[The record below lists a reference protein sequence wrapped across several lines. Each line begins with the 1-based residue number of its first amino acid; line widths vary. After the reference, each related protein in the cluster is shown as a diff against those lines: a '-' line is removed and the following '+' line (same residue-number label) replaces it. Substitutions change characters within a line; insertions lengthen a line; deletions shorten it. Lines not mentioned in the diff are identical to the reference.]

1 MNSEIIA
8 KANIELKVR
17 AQNWR
22 HAIELV
28 GDLLTKNGYA
38 TEEYTH
44 EMIHAVETLGPYIV
58 VAPGIALAHSR
69 PAPSVIKTGLSLTT
83 LVEPIN
89 FGSKEND
96 PVEIV
101 FGLCA
106 TDSNNHIK
114 IISRLVEFLD
124 NEENIA
130 FLKRCTNGSD
140 VWLAINRVEEGVLK

>member
-1 MNSEIIA
+1 MTNEIIA

-17 AQNWR
+17 AQDWR
-22 HAIELV
+22 HAMQLA
-28 GDLLTKNGYA
+28 GDLLTRNGYT
-38 TEEYTH
+38 TEEYTQ

-83 LVEPIN
+83 LVEPVN
-89 FGSKEND
+89 FGSEEND

-106 TDSNNHIK
+106 TDSNSHMQIM
-114 IISRLVEFLD
+114 SRLVEFLD
-124 NEENIA
+124 NEKNIE
-130 FLKRCTNGSD
+130 FLKHCTDSSD
-140 VWLAINRVEEGVLK
+140 VWLSINRVEEGVLK

>member
-1 MNSEIIA
+1 MTNEIIA

-17 AQNWR
+17 AQDWR
-22 HAIELV
+22 HAMQIA
-28 GDLLTKNGYA
+28 GDLLTINGY
-38 TEEYTH
+38 TTGEYTQ

-83 LVEPIN
+83 LVEPVN
-89 FGSKEND
+89 FGSEEND

-106 TDSNNHIK
+106 TDSNNHIQ

-124 NEENIA
+124 NEKNIE
-130 FLKRCTNGSD
+130 FLKHCTGSSD

>member
-1 MNSEIIA
+1 MTNEIIA

-17 AQNWR
+17 AQDWR
-22 HAIELV
+22 HAMQLA
-28 GDLLTKNGYA
+28 GDLLTKNGYT

-83 LVEPIN
+83 LVEPVN
-89 FGSKEND
+89 FGSEEND

-106 TDSNNHIK
+106 TDSNNHIQ

-124 NEENIA
+124 NEENIK
-130 FLKRCTNGSD
+130 FLKRCTDSSD

>member
-1 MNSEIIA
+1 MTNEIIA

-17 AQNWR
+17 AQDWR
-22 HAIELV
+22 HAMQLA
-28 GDLLTKNGYA
+28 GNLLSQNGYT
-38 TEEYTH
+38 TEAYTQ

-83 LVEPIN
+83 LVEPIH
-89 FGSKEND
+89 FGSEEND

-106 TDSNNHIK
+106 TDSNNHIQ

-124 NEENIA
+124 DEENLD
-130 FLKRCTNGSD
+130 FLKRCTDAGD
-140 VWLAINRVEEGVLK
+140 VWHAINRIEEGV

>member
-1 MNSEIIA
+1 MTNEIIA
-8 KANIELKVR
+8 KTNIELKVR
-17 AQNWR
+17 ARDWR
-22 HAIELV
+22 HAMQIA
-28 GDLLTKNGYA
+28 GNLLSQNGY
-38 TEEYTH
+38 TTRDYTQ

-83 LVEPIN
+83 LVEPVS
-89 FGSKEND
+89 FGSEEND

-106 TDSNNHIK
+106 TDSNNHIR

-124 NEENIA
+124 NEKNLD
-130 FLKRCTNGSD
+130 FLKRCTDSNE
-140 VWLAINRVEEGVLK
+140 VWHAINRIEEGV

>member
-1 MNSEIIA
+1 MTNDIISE
-8 KANIELKVR
+8 ANIELKVR
-17 AQNWR
+17 ANDWR
-22 HAIELV
+22 HAIQLA
-28 GDLLTKNGYA
+28 GDLLTRGGH
-38 TEEYTH
+38 TTDEYTQ

-89 FGSKEND
+89 FGSEEND

-106 TDSNNHIK
+106 TDSNNHIQ

-124 NEENIA
+124 SEENIE
-130 FLKRCTNGSD
+130 FIKRCTDRRD
-140 VWLAINRVEEGVLK
+140 VYLAINRVEEGV